1 MVYFYEWSYIDMIN
15 EYHHRINILPFSYGF
30 LGDRD
35 FPWPGMWEILHQ
47 ESDFFW
53 VNFPIKLGNS

>member
-1 MVYFYEWSYIDMIN
+1 MNIYIYINTYIYKYHIYMVYFYEWSYIDMIN

-35 FPWPGMWEILHQ
+35 FP
-47 ESDFFW
+47 
-53 VNFPIKLGNS
+53 